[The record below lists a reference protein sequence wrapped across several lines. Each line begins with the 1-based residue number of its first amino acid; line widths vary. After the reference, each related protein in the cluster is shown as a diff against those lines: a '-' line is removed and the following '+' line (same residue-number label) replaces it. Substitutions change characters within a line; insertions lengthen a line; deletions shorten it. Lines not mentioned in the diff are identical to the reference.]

1 MNLESCGGT
10 LNTSLQERERRW
22 IGIWAENMARTLRLG
37 SGLTLLFVGIVF
49 INDAAAGAH
58 QFAQRFGDSALQG
71 FKSRMSDS
79 AIQRFDSRM
88 RNSMTQRFESRML
101 QSPVHDFNSQ
111 MLNSAIQRFH
121 SQMMYSPAQR
131 VEGPW
136 KSFRPLISS
145 FFLSRRIVEETI
157 QEQEIL
163 PEHPSQ
169 PIAPPQFISL
179 RCGIFTEMTISESEI
194 LSEKEEAPCDNSG
207 EAQDE

>member
-10 LNTSLQERERRW
+10 LNSLQERERRW
-22 IGIWAENMARTLRLG
+22 RIWAENMARTLRLG
-37 SGLTLLFVGIVF
+37 SGLALLFLGIVF
-49 INDAAAGAH
+49 MNDAAAGGH

-101 QSPVHDFNSQ
+101 QSPVQDFNSQ

-136 KSFRPLISS
+136 KSFRSLNSS
-145 FFLSRRIVEETI
+145 LFLSHDVFEEYVQI
-157 QEQEIL
+157 QEIQPEIPL
-163 PEHPSQ
+163 QS
-169 PIAPPQFISL
+169 IAPPLFISL
-179 RCGIFTEMTISESEI
+179 RCGIFTEMTIGESEM